1 MVATEF
7 NIFTISTSASALI
20 GVPIGSVP
28 IKVFMVSFLFI
39 LYHGDW
45 HGIAVGGCVP
55 TCFRYFNNNVFII
68 TLGDDTNRA
77 IIFGLSHHFSF
88 V

>member
-45 HGIAVGGCVP
+45 HGIAVGVVCRHVLDIS
-55 TCFRYFNNNVFII
+55 TIMCSYHTR
-68 TLGDDTNRA
+68 
-77 IIFGLSHHFSF
+77 
-88 V
+88 